1 MPDAPTP
8 EPSTP
13 PGQSERG
20 KISGPELTRASW
32 QSSLFAAAAGAA
44 LVVLQ
49 GFESGR
55 YTFSRESFGT
65 AGAAFLIVFLTLSIR
80 SYYSGP
86 VPTPTPSEKK

>member
-8 EPSTP
+8 EPTPP

-55 YTFSRESFGT
+55 YTFSRESLV
-65 AGAAFLIVFLTLSIR
+65 AAALAFLGVFLTLSIKA
-80 SYYSGP
+80 YYSGP
-86 VPTPTPSEKK
+86 VPPPADEKK